1 MEVFRSAFPTV
12 TVQIAHPLTR
22 MRTYSYE
29 PRPVC
34 VPCWLQEVA
43 EAACSGLI
51 LNDSDL
57 EKRLTGSELH

>member
-1 MEVFRSAFPTV
+1 MELFRSTFPTA

-22 MRTYSYE
+22 MRTYSHE
-29 PRPVC
+29 HRPVC
-34 VPCWLQEVA
+34 VACWLQEVA

-57 EKRLTGSELH
+57 EKRLTRSELH